1 MRDIQVQFIALG
13 GVTVVVH
20 VMGTVLPAL
29 QLERSQEEGPV
40 DCDGKLMSPSF
51 QI

>member
-1 MRDIQVQFIALG
+1 MVA
-13 GVTVVVH
+13 VH
-20 VMGTVLPAL
+20 LMGTVLPAL

-40 DCDGKLMSPSF
+40 DRDGKLMSPSF

>member
-1 MRDIQVQFIALG
+1 MRDIRVEFIALG

-29 QLERSQEEGPV
+29 QLERS
-40 DCDGKLMSPSF
+40 
-51 QI
+51 